1 MTLPANLFRDQL
13 GPDFE
18 VLEPDAGDYGWIVR
32 HKATGSRVYTGGM
45 LTLEEAA
52 IILRKGYCGPTY
64 FSDTK
69 H

>member
-18 VLEPDAGDYGWIVR
+18 VMCEPGEDGFVVR
-32 HKATGSRVYTGGM
+32 YKATGSLVYTGGM

-52 IILRKGYCGPTY
+52 IILRKGYCGPAH